1 MRQRVKIVIKEEIV
15 RELYAIAGEDAV
27 QTAEP
32 MKNHTTFRVGGPAD
46 YFVAPH
52 TEEEIRKIVALCEEK
67 EIPWFVTGNGSNLV
81 VSDEGYH
88 GVILSVYKNFQGIEV
103 EGNRIRAKAGSMLV
117 SISRAAREAGLSG
130 MEFASGIPGTLGG
143 GVRMNAGAY
152 GGEMKDVLLNSEYVS
167 TDGTSGELDNEAMEL
182 SYRHSAYENSNLVI
196 PAASVRLAPAD
207 RNEIKSTMNDI
218 LARRKEKQPLEYP
231 SAGSTFKRPAGY
243 YAAALID
250 QCGLK
255 GLTVG
260 GAQVSEKHAGFV
272 INRGGASCADVTALM
287 AEIQKR
293 VREQTG
299 VVLEPEVRVIT

>member
-52 TEEEIRKIVALCEEK
+52 TEEEIRKIVAFCEEK

-143 GVRMNAGAY
+143 GVRMNA
-152 GGEMKDVLLNSEYVS
+152 
-167 TDGTSGELDNEAMEL
+167 
-182 SYRHSAYENSNLVI
+182 
-196 PAASVRLAPAD
+196 
-207 RNEIKSTMNDI
+207 
-218 LARRKEKQPLEYP
+218 
-231 SAGSTFKRPAGY
+231 
-243 YAAALID
+243 
-250 QCGLK
+250 
-255 GLTVG
+255 
-260 GAQVSEKHAGFV
+260 
-272 INRGGASCADVTALM
+272 
-287 AEIQKR
+287 
-293 VREQTG
+293 
-299 VVLEPEVRVIT
+299 

>member
-152 GGEMKDVLLNSEYVS
+152 GGEMSQVVTAVTVVNRNGEIM
-167 TDGTSGELDNEAMEL
+167 ELDN
-182 SYRHSAYENSNLVI
+182 
-196 PAASVRLAPAD
+196 
-207 RNEIKSTMNDI
+207 STMEYGYRTSVIQNQSFVVTKVTFRLQPGDPEQI
-218 LARRKEKQPLEYP
+218 AAKMEELAIRRREKQPLEYP
-231 SAGSTFKRPAGY
+231 SAGSTFKRPEGHFAGQ
-243 YAAALID
+243 LIMEA
-250 QCGLK
+250 GLR
-255 GLTVG
+255 GYSVG
-260 GAQVSEKHAGFV
+260 GAKVSEKHCGFIINTGNATAEDVKDV
-272 INRGGASCADVTALM
+272 IWEVQR
-287 AEIQKR
+287 R
-293 VREQTG
+293 VKERFHVE
-299 VVLEPEVRVIT
+299 LEPEIKFL

>member
-117 SISRAAREAGLSG
+117 SISRAVREAGLSG

-152 GGEMKDVLLNSEYVS
+152 GGVIEQFQVLEFDRSGNIWLSLSILDVSPNQGTEGGVRSQLLNYRTGEVFPLPTPEASS
-167 TDGTSGELDNEAMEL
+167 LSGREREILRLISRGKLSKEIADQLNISVHTVNTHRQHILEKLNADNSMEAVR
-182 SYRHSAYENSNLVI
+182 YASARGL
-196 PAASVRLAPAD
+196 LA
-207 RNEIKSTMNDI
+207 
-218 LARRKEKQPLEYP
+218 
-231 SAGSTFKRPAGY
+231 
-243 YAAALID
+243 
-250 QCGLK
+250 
-255 GLTVG
+255 
-260 GAQVSEKHAGFV
+260 
-272 INRGGASCADVTALM
+272 
-287 AEIQKR
+287 
-293 VREQTG
+293 
-299 VVLEPEVRVIT
+299 

>member
-143 GVRMNAGAY
+143 GVRAGCVSSRI
-152 GGEMKDVLLNSEYVS
+152 DVVEYC
-167 TDGTSGELDNEAMEL
+167 DGS
-182 SYRHSAYENSNLVI
+182 LVFGCYHDI
-196 PAASVRLAPAD
+196 CSVLFT
-207 RNEIKSTMNDI
+207 ICT
-218 LARRKEKQPLEYP
+218 
-231 SAGSTFKRPAGY
+231 
-243 YAAALID
+243 
-250 QCGLK
+250 
-255 GLTVG
+255 
-260 GAQVSEKHAGFV
+260 
-272 INRGGASCADVTALM
+272 
-287 AEIQKR
+287 
-293 VREQTG
+293 
-299 VVLEPEVRVIT
+299 VITL